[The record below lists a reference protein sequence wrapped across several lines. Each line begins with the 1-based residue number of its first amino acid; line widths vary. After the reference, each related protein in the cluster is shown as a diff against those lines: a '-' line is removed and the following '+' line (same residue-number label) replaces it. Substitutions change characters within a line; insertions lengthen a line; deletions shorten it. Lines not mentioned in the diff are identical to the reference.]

1 MKMCPLPLPSSSPH
15 SRLICQNILERQA
28 GPRGQWSK
36 LQPATPPATNS
47 CLGPGSTQCWMKKA
61 GNTHWIRLPV
71 VNTSWGLSSPQKD
84 QAKESGNYCKNP
96 RTGTNGLFGLSILHG
111 SSVTKTPSKIF
122 ANLKFC
128 IWEKMWLE
136 TCLGPEQLF
145 KIVLGNKFSIF
156 SNKLHE
162 KFWDGVALHCK
173 LTPGPARGLW
183 H

>member
-1 MKMCPLPLPSSSPH
+1 MKMCPLPPPFIFPTLQTDLPKVSLKDKQAQEGSGPNYSQLPFQQPTAAQDQAPH
-15 SRLICQNILERQA
+15 SARWQRQA
-28 GPRGQWSK
+28 TLTESGSQW
-36 LQPATPPATNS
+36 
-47 CLGPGSTQCWMKKA
+47 
-61 GNTHWIRLPV
+61 WI
-71 VNTSWGLSSPQKD
+71 
-84 QAKESGNYCKNP
+84 QAEGCHLHERIKPKSGNYCKNP
-96 RTGTNGLFGLSILHG
+96 RTGTNGLSGRSILHG
-111 SSVTKTPSKIF
+111 SSVTKMPSRIF

-128 IWEKMWLE
+128 IWEKMWLG

-162 KFWDGVALHCK
+162 RFWDGVALHCK